1 MINDG
6 YRSILMALIM
16 IFLTVD
22 NVITVTILVIKL
34 VPLVV
39 DLEEFIQMKKKLNT
53 ISYFISIVLSN

>member
-1 MINDG
+1 
-6 YRSILMALIM
+6 MALIM

-22 NVITVTILVIKL
+22 NVITVTVLVIKL

-39 DLEEFIQMKKKLNT
+39 DLEEFIQMKRKLNT